1 VDSEVSNTIKEQYLA
16 RIITWVMQHF
26 AFKRCKISDILY
38 NSIISFFHNQQ
49 FPHAQEAVVNGLKY
63 IFMKMSD
70 GNIFANKDIKI
81 LLDNAINLYA
91 KSVDTNSENLLIT
104 CLHAY
109 GYCLRFYKHYK
120 NENLSNEMHS
130 LLTVL
135 FETSS
140 SPLISARAGQ
150 CLLLIE
156 LHVHNGSVFNWLNK
170 TNLKP
175 EQICNVF
182 TQCTFD
188 EYGLLGGLNREKA
201 LIHVLLENPT
211 DLIPKFIEEI
221 YIYLRKTAT
230 ICNLSKEVFSYID
243 TALGLCKKNL
253 AIFRSAIKQCSF
265 SEQEFKRVLYEA
277 SKQGNDAFCIKCAQ
291 LYAAFGDIT
300 PDLINMILNIDHKRW
315 ANYLLE
321 IENLLD
327 GKRILLDRDTIE
339 RLYAALESP
348 SQQIHATQLLLHLAH
363 ADFVSMLEVFQQ
375 ISPNIN
381 KRSSENLNDYQ
392 DDYENLF
399 LTLLRLSCIAS
410 EGMSWKFS
418 HELLQRKDKAAIY
431 TEQQIDKFFDRVNRP
446 FQRHVVR
453 RIFSDKDE

>member
-1 VDSEVSNTIKEQYLA
+1 
-16 RIITWVMQHF
+16 
-26 AFKRCKISDILY
+26 
-38 NSIISFFHNQQ
+38 
-49 FPHAQEAVVNGLKY
+49 
-63 IFMKMSD
+63 
-70 GNIFANKDIKI
+70 
-81 LLDNAINLYA
+81 
-91 KSVDTNSENLLIT
+91 
-104 CLHAY
+104 
-109 GYCLRFYKHYK
+109 
-120 NENLSNEMHS
+120 
-130 LLTVL
+130 
-135 FETSS
+135 
-140 SPLISARAGQ
+140 
-150 CLLLIE
+150 
-156 LHVHNGSVFNWLNK
+156 
-170 TNLKP
+170 
-175 EQICNVF
+175 
-182 TQCTFD
+182 
-188 EYGLLGGLNREKA
+188 LGGINREEQ
-201 LIHVLLENPT
+201 LIHVLLGNPT

-221 YIYLRKTAT
+221 YIYLQKTAT
-230 ICNLSKEVFSYID
+230 ICNLSKQVFSYIN
-243 TALGLCKKNL
+243 TALGLCKDNL
-253 AIFRSAIKQCSF
+253 AIFRSAIEQCSF
-265 SEQEFKRVLYEA
+265 SEQEFKRVLYVA
-277 SKQGNDAFCIKCAQ
+277 SKQGNDAFRIKCAQ
-291 LYAAFGDIT
+291 LYASFGDLT
-300 PDLINMILNIDHKRW
+300 PDLIDMILNIDHEGL
-315 ANYLLE
+315 ANILLK
-321 IENLLD
+321 IENLID